1 MNTDIK
7 ENPKRFHGYIKHKKS
22 GTSNIPVLKPHT
34 NILSQPREKAEALS
48 NQYTSVF
55 TKEPTGNLPNIEGKP
70 ETPMSDFEFTSNGI
84 VKLLSD
90 LSPSKAS
97 GQDLLPTRILKLV
110 ASEIEPVLSVIFQQS
125 YDTGTVPTDW
135 TQASITTVFKKG
147 DKTKPSNL

>member
-1 MNTDIK
+1 M
-7 ENPKRFHGYIKHKKS
+7 
-22 GTSNIPVLKPHT
+22 LKPHT

-70 ETPMSDFEFTSNGI
+70 ETPMPDFEFTSNGI